1 MTDGLQY
8 TMYDP
13 TSETTA
19 LRRERLTAPAVLTGA
34 RIGLLSISKERSDEF
49 LNQVALRL
57 TERGHDVRRFRKPTH
72 TKPAPEDVLQ
82 DVVAGC
88 DVVAIALAD

>member
-1 MTDGLQY
+1 MTGSTQY

-13 TSETTA
+13 TSETTE
-19 LRRERLTAPAVLTGA
+19 LRRERLSPPTDLARV
-34 RIGLLSISKERSDEF
+34 RIGLLSISKERSEEF
-49 LNQVALRL
+49 LDQVALRL